1 MTSKKLDFQT
11 FAAKTIRSGAATT
24 AVALTV
30 LLTTAAT
37 WAQSTAPAMEGAA
50 AAGAS
55 APITSKELLAAFT
68 KSDANKDGKLSK
80 EEAAGVPGLVTKFE
94 IIDVDGDK
102 FVSKTEFDKAI
113 Q

>member
-1 MTSKKLDFQT
+1 MTSKKLNFQS

-37 WAQSTAPAMEGAA
+37 WAQSTTPAMEGSS
-50 AAGAS
+50 AGAS
-55 APITSKELLAAFT
+55 SPMTGKELMAAFT
-68 KSDANKDGKLSK
+68 KSDTNKDGKLSK
-80 EEAAGVPGLVTKFE
+80 EEAAGVPGLVAKFE
-94 IIDVDGDK
+94 IIDTDGDK
-102 FVSKTEFDKAI
+102 FVSKAEFDKAI

>member
-1 MTSKKLDFQT
+1 MTSKKLNFKS

-37 WAQSTAPAMEGAA
+37 WAQSTAPAMEGS

-55 APITSKELLAAFT
+55 SPMTAKELTAAFT
-68 KSDANKDGKLSK
+68 KSDTNKDGKLSK
-80 EEAAGVPGLVTKFE
+80 EEAAGVPGLVAKFE
-94 IIDVDGDK
+94 IIDLDGDK
-102 FVSKTEFDKAI
+102 FVSKAEFDKAI